1 MKLGII
7 GLGRMGA
14 SIAWRAIQAG
24 HEVVGFDLDQK
35 NSDDAKNFG
44 VHIVPTI
51 AQVAQATAIV
61 WIMVP
66 AGDPVDQVIG
76 QLRAHL
82 QSDAIIIDG
91 GNSHYPDSIRRAKEL
106 EVCNIHYL
114 DCGTSGGLRGRVEG
128 FSLMIGGHK
137 AAFEKIVPLCKA
149 IAAPQGYALV
159 GPSGAGHYVKM
170 VHNGIEYALLQSYA
184 EGFQLIKEGSF
195 KKDDLDLEHITQVWM
210 HGSVIRS
217 WILDLS
223 HDVFKDDQKL
233 DTISGAVGDNGTG
246 KWTID
251 DAHKN
256 NVPVPL
262 IEKSMDIR
270 VWSRQ
275 TGGNYATKVIAMIRN
290 KFGGHAFGT
299 LRQSSQP
306 SHNAPADA
314 AGRTGE

>member
-14 SIAWRAIQAG
+14 SIAWRALQAK
-24 HEVVGFDLDQK
+24 HEVIGFDLD
-35 NSDDAKNFG
+35 AKNVSEARELG
-44 VHIVPTI
+44 VHIVSTI
-51 AQVAQATAIV
+51 ADVAQSASII

-66 AGDPVDQVIG
+66 AGDPVDQVIT
-76 QLRAHL
+76 QLRPHV

-106 EVCNIHYL
+106 EIDNIYYL

-128 FSLMIGGHK
+128 FSLMIGGNK
-137 AAFEKIVPLCKA
+137 NAYEKIIPLCDA

-195 KKDDLDLEHITQVWM
+195 KDDNLDLEQITYVWM

-217 WILDLS
+217 WLLELA
-223 HDVFKDDQKL
+223 HDVFKDDQTL

-251 DAHKN
+251 DAHAH
-256 NVPVPL
+256 NVPVAL

-270 VWSRQ
+270 VWSRLS
-275 TGGNYATKVIAMIRN
+275 GGNYATKVIAMIRN
-290 KFGGHAFGT
+290 KFGGHPFGKVK
-299 LRQSSQP
+299 
-306 SHNAPADA
+306 
-314 AGRTGE
+314 